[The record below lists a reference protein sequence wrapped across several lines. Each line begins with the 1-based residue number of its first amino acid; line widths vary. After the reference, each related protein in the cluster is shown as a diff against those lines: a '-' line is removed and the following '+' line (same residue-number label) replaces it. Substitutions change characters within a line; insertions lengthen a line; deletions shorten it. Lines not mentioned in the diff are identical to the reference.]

1 MIRMFLLFSLLA
13 AALAAQADCE
23 PAVARAVLDKLQLS
37 LQYDA
42 NHHLQGAILRC
53 QPLASD
59 PGQSVLA
66 LSRRRPVLGG
76 NGYDIFSLDVVM
88 LRSEDGLILAHYAQ
102 PDVFGQ
108 QNISVEDISLDM
120 APYKLSRYVRA
131 FGVRTNYSTLDINGA
146 HFQDLTLFVNN
157 DNTLNMV
164 MTGLLTSENHYDGGY
179 GLRCTSFADDTPPDH
194 LYAGKLLT
202 VDRTVDMAP
211 SQSNGYADMAINET
225 SNETDTRNIDGTCTP
240 SILPPGLASYVLQYD
255 GSHYVVPAKIKRP

>member
-157 DNTLNMV
+157 D
-164 MTGLLTSENHYDGGY
+164 GGY